1 VSSAAVAA
9 CLLTLLSAV
18 WIGPTAGATDAAPE
32 AAARETAA
40 SEADAAPAAV
50 PRATEAVP
58 GATGAT
64 PEAAVTET
72 TSRSDRRRGRSE
84 DAIWLPWWLS
94 GPGIGEVAAN
104 AGVFDDVSLFAYDE
118 RGCGDIASTA
128 VMTDPSV
135 IARAQQAGV
144 DITAT
149 ITATGLRPRDAIRCL
164 GDPDRRMEAI
174 RAVLAILDRHSFY
187 TGIDIN
193 YEHLALT
200 TSPRQARQVREA
212 YNAFVTQLCRRVEAR
227 GRDCIV
233 TVMPRTSHRWTV
245 WRGTLMPAVYDYR
258 TLGEAADRVRIMGYD
273 QHVGERG
280 PIGGM
285 PWIRRITDFA
295 VGEIPPE
302 RIELGIA
309 TYGRVWSPTGV
320 TAITSAGARALAT
333 RVGAEVRFHPHQREA
348 TSTYVSGG
356 RLHRVWFSSA
366 ASVAARR
373 RHVERLGLAGAV
385 YWSAGMAEPGTWA
398 AVERAAD

>member
-1 VSSAAVAA
+1 MAVAA
-9 CLLTLLSAV
+9 CLLTLLSVV
-18 WIGPTAGATDAAPE
+18 WIGPTAGAMGAAPE
-32 AAARETAA
+32 EAPPA
-40 SEADAAPAAV
+40 SAEASQ
-50 PRATEAVP
+50 AT
-58 GATGAT
+58 T
-64 PEAAVTET
+64 TET
-72 TSRSDRRRGRSE
+72 TGRSERRRGRSE

-135 IARAQQAGV
+135 IARARQAGV

-149 ITATGLRPRDAIRCL
+149 ITATGLRPQAAIRCL
-164 GDPDRRMEAI
+164 GDPQRRMEAI

-187 TGIDIN
+187 TGIDLN

-200 TSPRQARQVREA
+200 TSPRQARKVRKA

-227 GRDCIV
+227 SRDCIV

-245 WRGTLMPAVYDYR
+245 WRDTLMPAVYDYR

-285 PWIRRITDFA
+285 PWIRRITTFA
-295 VGEIPPE
+295 LREMPPE

-320 TAITSAGARALAT
+320 TAITAASARALAV
-333 RVGAEVRFHPHQREA
+333 RVGAEVRFHPRQREA
-348 TSTYVSGG
+348 TFSYISGG
-356 RLHRVWFSSA
+356 RRHRVWFSSA
-366 ASVAARR
+366 ASVATRR

-385 YWSAGMAEPGTWA
+385 YWSAGMAEPGTWDG
-398 AVERAAD
+398 VRRAGS

>member
-1 VSSAAVAA
+1 MSSVAVAA
-9 CLLTLLSAV
+9 WLLTLLSVV
-18 WIGPTAGATDAAPE
+18 WVAPTAGAMGAAPE
-32 AAARETAA
+32 TAAFDTDASPAAAPGAFEAA
-40 SEADAAPAAV
+40 
-50 PRATEAVP
+50 P
-58 GATGAT
+58 GATGAA
-64 PEAAVTET
+64 PEAGVAET
-72 TSRSDRRRGRSE
+72 TDRSDRRRGRST

-135 IARAQQAGV
+135 IARAQQAGL

-149 ITATGLRPRDAIRCL
+149 ITATGLRPRQAIRCL
-164 GDPDRRMEAI
+164 GDPVRRRTAV
-174 RAVLAILDRHSFY
+174 RAVLAILDRHSYY
-187 TGIDIN
+187 TGIDLN

-200 TSPRQARQVREA
+200 TSPRQAQRVREA

-233 TVMPRTSHRWTV
+233 TVMPRTSHGWTV
-245 WRGTLMPAVYDYR
+245 WRDTLMPAVYDYR

-273 QHVGERG
+273 QHVDGRG

-285 PWIRRITDFA
+285 PWIRRITAFA
-295 VGEIPPE
+295 LREIPPE

-320 TAITSAGARALAT
+320 TAITAASARALAA
-333 RVGAEVRFHPHQREA
+333 RVGAEVRFHPRQREA
-348 TSTYVSGG
+348 TFSYISGG
-356 RLHRVWFSSA
+356 RRHRVWFSSA

-385 YWSAGMAEPGTWA
+385 YWSAGMAEPGTWS
-398 AVERAAD
+398 AVQRAAG